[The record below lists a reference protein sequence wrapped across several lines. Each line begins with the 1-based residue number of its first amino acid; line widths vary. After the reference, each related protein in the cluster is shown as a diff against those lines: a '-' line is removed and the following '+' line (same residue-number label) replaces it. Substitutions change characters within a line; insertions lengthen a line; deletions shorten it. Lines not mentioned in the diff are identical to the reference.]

1 MSQSPVLR
9 LVTKPPLLQAG
20 LAGGLRCWWVSGPEP
35 GMGPGGR
42 FEVED
47 GIREG
52 VLDSCCQRRQLRVA
66 GNSCL
71 WGKCGLCLQRG
82 VRLWDPQ
89 FPCVLALPWCKK
101 PCWRRPPPFV
111 LQMLVEPLLSAS
123 CGSRCGRRSRVD
135 MVPALMRAKLRERQ
149 KRKSSLSE
157 TRSDRGACRE
167 EWDRPRDGQGGCLQG
182 PVPGPSRGCR
192 DGGRRSEQG
201 PAGHGD
207 YSGFYSQNHREA
219 TERVKQAG
227 PELTC
232 L

>member
-1 MSQSPVLR
+1 
-9 LVTKPPLLQAG
+9 
-20 LAGGLRCWWVSGPEP
+20 
-35 GMGPGGR
+35 MGPGGR

-101 PCWRRPPPFV
+101 PCWRRPPPFIR
-111 LQMLVEPLLSAS
+111 QMLVEPLLSAS

-157 TRSDRGACRE
+157 THSDRGACRE

-182 PVPGPSRGCR
+182 PVRDRAGAVGMVAAGQSRDRQATASTRGFILRTTGKPQRGLSRPAPS
-192 DGGRRSEQG
+192 
-201 PAGHGD
+201 
-207 YSGFYSQNHREA
+207 
-219 TERVKQAG
+219 
-227 PELTC
+227 
-232 L
+232 